1 MLNLC
6 DATVDWTKSDT
17 GPCSYY
23 RYKLCLDDIL
33 LFV

>member
-6 DATVDWTKSDT
+6 DVVDNRAKSNT

-33 LFV
+33 LLV